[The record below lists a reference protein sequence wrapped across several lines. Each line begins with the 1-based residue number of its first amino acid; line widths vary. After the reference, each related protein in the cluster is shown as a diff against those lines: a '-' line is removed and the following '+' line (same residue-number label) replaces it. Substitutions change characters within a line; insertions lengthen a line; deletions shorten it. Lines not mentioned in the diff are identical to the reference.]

1 MKIPESNYSISSL
14 IDQAHEDRKEKP
26 RPHMG
31 ASMLG
36 HSCDRWLWLSF
47 RWAVQEE
54 FKGRL
59 LRLFRRGHMEEV
71 TIVSDLR
78 AMGINIGNT
87 SEHQSRVDFGCHVS
101 GSMDGIIFSGV
112 PEAPSKKH
120 ILEAKTHA
128 LKSFDSLVKDG
139 VEKSKPMHYIQMQ
152 VYMQG
157 SGIDRALYYAVCK
170 NDDRIYTE
178 RVKFV
183 PEIAEKYIER
193 GHRIV
198 KLDRMPEPLSA
209 DSSWYECKFCAAH
222 EFCYKTKV
230 TKHVNCRTCA
240 HSTAMDDSTWR
251 CERHDADNIPVEFQH
266 KGCESHVLHPDLVP
280 YQRKDSP
287 DSNQAIYVI
296 NDQDVVNGD
305 PTDGVYSSVEILAN
319 PEACVSGDTIID
331 KLRSVFDGSIVG

>member
-1 MKIPESNYSISSL
+1 MLIPESNHSISSL
-14 IDQAHEDRKEKP
+14 INKAHQDRKEKP

-31 ASMLG
+31 GSMLG

-54 FKGRL
+54 FEGRL
-59 LRLFRRGHMEEV
+59 LRLFRRGHMEEI

-78 AMGINIGNT
+78 SIGIHIGNT

-101 GSMDGIIFSGV
+101 GSLDGIIFSGV
-112 PEAPSKKH
+112 PEAPNKKH

-128 LKSFDSLVKDG
+128 LKSFDDLVKHG
-139 VEKSKPMHYIQMQ
+139 VEKSKLMHYIQMQ

-183 PEIAEKYIER
+183 PEIAEKYISR

-198 KLDRMPEPLSA
+198 KSERMPEPLSP
-209 DSSWYECKFCAAH
+209 DPSWYECKFCAAH
-222 EFCYKTKV
+222 EFCHKTKT

-251 CERHDADNIPVEFQH
+251 CERHDADAIPVEFQRV
-266 KGCESHVLHPDLVP
+266 GCEAHVLHPDLVP

-287 DSNQAIYVI
+287 DGNHAVYVI
-296 NDQDVVNGD
+296 
-305 PTDGVYSSVEILAN
+305 DGVDVINGENGYKSSEIVAN
-319 PEACVSGDTIID
+319 PQACISGDTFIAD
-331 KLRSVFDGSIVG
+331 LRNKFDGEIVG